1 MNLTLEIITRETFAA
16 VITLQVGEDQQGFVA
31 SNVFSLAQAAVI
43 AQYIPRA
50 ICVDGEPVGFVM
62 YGFDAEEDAFCISR
76 LMIGLPHQGKGYGR
90 RAMELVIADIR
101 TRQPKRDVVYISF
114 KPKNLAARALYE
126 SLGLEPDG
134 REEDGETIYRLRL

>member
-1 MNLTLEIITRETFAA
+1 MCEKGTKQAYEARA
-16 VITLQVGEDQQGFVA
+16 G
-31 SNVFSLAQAAVI
+31 SL
-43 AQYIPRA
+43 
-50 ICVDGEPVGFVM
+50 
-62 YGFDAEEDAFCISR
+62 
-76 LMIGLPHQGKGYGR
+76 HR

-126 SLGLEPDG
+126 TLGFEPDG